1 MDDMDMISFLI
12 HILEFTLLG
21 LIGYLAYQVLNL
33 FNHYQATG
41 TNTLTTADNGFNVIN
56 QPLTHSYSRAE
67 SITSAQIFAG
77 LQLFEIKRKGINPLS
92 PGQDWIDNGISYYLL
107 GAASAITEHFECSG
121 NDKDDVMRY
130 LLTKNL
136 NYTNELAEQCISKI
150 YQVDEQDIEQNAF
163 YAGID
168 AAKTWLSKKFIPDE
182 HSLLNNLNSLG
193 FVA

>member
-1 MDDMDMISFLI
+1 MISFLI